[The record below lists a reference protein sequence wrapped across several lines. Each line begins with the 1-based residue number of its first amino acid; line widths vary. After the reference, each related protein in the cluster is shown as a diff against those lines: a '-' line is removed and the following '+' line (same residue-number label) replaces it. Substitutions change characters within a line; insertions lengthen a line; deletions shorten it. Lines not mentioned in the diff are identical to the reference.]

1 MVITE
6 RIASLL
12 REQHCTQKDLCMYLG
27 VAPSTVSD
35 WFKRRNESI
44 PSAYIV
50 PLCRFFSL
58 SPLALLTGDEDNLVT
73 LNQEEL
79 RLVDNYRKLDTEGQT
94 VVQAT
99 AIAERRRNDNP

>member
-6 RIASLL
+6 RIATLL
-12 REQHCTQKDLCMYLG
+12 REQHCTQRDLCMYLG

-50 PLCRFFSL
+50 PLSRFFNV
-58 SPLALLTGDEDNLVT
+58 SPLALLTGNEDSMVA
-73 LNQEEL
+73 LNQVEL
-79 RLVDNYRKLDTEGQT
+79 SLIDNFRKLDAEGQT
-94 VVQAT
+94 VVQAA
-99 AIAERRRNDNP
+99 AIAERRRNENP